1 MKDKLNKPTEKF
13 KYGEVIIVSTIRPTH
28 MGSRGLS
35 LNIYKL
41 KVLGSNGLE
50 EFTIKLNQKTEANM
64 IKKIR
69 RGNKIARK
77 FLLDKK
83 F

>member
-1 MKDKLNKPTEKF
+1 MKDKMNKSIKKF
-13 KYGEVIIVSTIRPTH
+13 QCGEVIIVSTIRPTH

-50 EFTIKLNQKTEANM
+50 EFTIKLNQKTEANV